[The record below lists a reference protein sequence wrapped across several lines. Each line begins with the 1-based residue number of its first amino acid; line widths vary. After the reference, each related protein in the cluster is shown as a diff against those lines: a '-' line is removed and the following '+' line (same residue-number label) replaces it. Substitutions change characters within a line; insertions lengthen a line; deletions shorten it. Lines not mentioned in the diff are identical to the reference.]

1 MMYSYFYKY
10 INYLLYSDDGILDD
24 VFEQLARVIVQISKT
39 DIDGKQKEN
48 IYMILRTKLFSYLK
62 DHKV

>member
-1 MMYSYFYKY
+1 MLYSYFHNY

-24 VFEQLARVIVQISKT
+24 VFEQLVRVIVQISKN

>member
-1 MMYSYFYKY
+1 MLYSYFNNY
-10 INYLLYSDDGILDD
+10 INYLLYSDDGILED
-24 VFEQLARVIVQISKT
+24 VFEQLARAIVQISKT
-39 DIDGKQKEN
+39 DIEGKQKEN